1 MHDELVH
8 YGVLGMKWGVRRT
21 KAQLARARGGTVQKK
36 TAAAKAPDIKTPKP
50 KAKSESESQKKT
62 QSEAPKKKSISE
74 MTDEELNRAVRRL
87 QLEKQYRD
95 LNPKT
100 VSAGEKIAQT
110 VMNQVLVPAATE
122 AGKQLLKDYLIK
134 AGSGSSNSGGGKK
147 KK

>member
-36 TAAAKAPDIKTPKP
+36 TAAKASDTKTSKP
-50 KAKSESESQKKT
+50 KAKSESEPQKKT
-62 QSEAPKKKSISE
+62 QSEAPKKKSLSE

-95 LNPKT
+95 LNPKH